1 MSIEY
6 SRLTA
11 RRSRTTDAANRIRRG
26 VQANGFLQH
35 VVSNSI
41 NEAFDAEALPT
52 RWRCQ
57 ECFFVSSE
65 HFVQRSGIQ
74 PTASYSRL
82 HNIVSFSGVTLGDLD
97 LCLGVCLS
105 SLYAGYLLQDLV
117 VRVYTRP
124 TEPATSRHLST
135 LAKNLSHLIHL
146 RKSICLV
153 PSNVLIFCTMQMT
166 IY

>member
-1 MSIEY
+1 MP
-6 SRLTA
+6 RLY
-11 RRSRTTDAANRIRRG
+11 
-26 VQANGFLQH
+26 LQGGD
-35 VVSNSI
+35 VRN
-41 NEAFDAEALPT
+41 
-52 RWRCQ
+52 
-57 ECFFVSSE
+57 VSSC
-65 HFVQRSGIQ
+65 HLSILCRDRG
-74 PTASYSRL
+74 
-82 HNIVSFSGVTLGDLD
+82 FSPQQATHAFTILYRFLVTLGDLD